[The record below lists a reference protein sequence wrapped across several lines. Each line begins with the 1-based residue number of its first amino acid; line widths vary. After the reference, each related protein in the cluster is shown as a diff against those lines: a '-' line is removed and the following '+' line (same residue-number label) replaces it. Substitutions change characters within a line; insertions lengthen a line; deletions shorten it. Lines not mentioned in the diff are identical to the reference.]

1 LFDFP
6 PPWDVRQS
14 SIRAFLWGRLARHRQ
29 IGLKTREKEHDLGLF
44 LVALARQHFGRQR
57 LRRIIF
63 GMWKDSFAEE
73 LRFCRAFV
81 CSPAFKS
88 LCHEVL

>member
-29 IGLKTREKEHDLGLF
+29 IGLKAKVMLF
-44 LVALARQHFGRQR
+44 LPGF
-57 LRRIIF
+57 
-63 GMWKDSFAEE
+63 
-73 LRFCRAFV
+73 
-81 CSPAFKS
+81 
-88 LCHEVL
+88 